1 MPLRMVQWSDVRSL
15 VRTEACGGGRT
26 PQDLPGD
33 NISGQTQTFYSCV
46 PPCERLK
53 MLKEVSRVVFPLS
66 GLTRNFLGK
75 PPPPQPPP
83 QPHWLNQAAGWKTH
97 SPNPTQTLARTRPL
111 FFTSDWSCCCRVPLV
126 GGVEEGRRAELNSS
140 SAAAGQQGGDGAA
153 ICSHLQAEGD
163 SRPSIPAVRGLRCC
177 RCLLPRPL
185 QRRWEWPGGRSG
197 RGLLGSACTSLNG
210 CGSPALGVHRER
222 TH

>member
-15 VRTEACGGGRT
+15 VRRVRIRVRGLWGGRT

-33 NISGQTQTFYSCV
+33 NISGQTQTFYGCV
-46 PPCERLK
+46 PPCE
-53 MLKEVSRVVFPLS
+53 SVVFPLS

-75 PPPPQPPP
+75 PPPPP

-97 SPNPTQTLARTRPL
+97 SPNPTQALARTRPL

-163 SRPSIPAVRGLRCC
+163 SRPSIPAVRRLRCC

-185 QRRWEWPGGRSG
+185 QRSG
-197 RGLLGSACTSLNG
+197 SGQGAGVGVASWAL
-210 CGSPALGVHRER
+210 PAPP
-222 TH
+222 